1 MAVLWSNDLV
11 VGVDTID
18 NQHKGIFIRINNLLD
33 AMILGKGK
41 EDILE
46 IIEYIGEHFNTEENL
61 MAKYNYIS
69 YVKQKTEH
77 MLFIKYFFG
86 IKRELETQG
95 VSSLLLLQTHQR
107 VCNWLKNHIVNE
119 DKKFCMFIKK
129 CA

>member
-18 NQHKGIFIRINNLLD
+18 NQHKGIFIRTNNLLD

-41 EDILE
+41 EDIVE
-46 IIEYIGEHFNTEENL
+46 VIEYIGKHFNTEENL

-86 IKRELETQG
+86 IKENWKHRVSVPCYSYKLIREYIIG
-95 VSSLLLLQTHQR
+95 
-107 VCNWLKNHIVNE
+107 
-119 DKKFCMFIKK
+119 
-129 CA
+129 

>member
-1 MAVLWSNDLV
+1 MAVLWSNDFV

-18 NQHKGIFIRINNLLD
+18 NQHKGIFIRTNNLLD

-41 EDILE
+41 EDIVE

-77 MLFIKYFFG
+77 MLFIKYFFS

-95 VSSLLLLQTHQR
+95 VSSLLLIQTHQILY
-107 VCNWLKNHIVNE
+107 NWLKNHIANE